1 MRRLERSEK
10 RGEAGA
16 SRRLMGSHP
25 WGADGTR
32 EAGGII
38 NPLQYQRSG
47 TAKKINRGNNR
58 GQGYITLLCLVS
70 SGKLFGAR
78 IAAYCKRRDK

>member
-10 RGEAGA
+10 ARGGGRQPAPDGEPPA
-16 SRRLMGSHP
+16 
-25 WGADGTR
+25 GADGTGGR
-32 EAGGII
+32 GII
-38 NPLQYQRSG
+38 NLLQDQRSG
-47 TAKKINRGNNR
+47 TAKEINRGNNK

-78 IAAYCKRRDK
+78 IAASCKRRDK